1 MKRLILT
8 AVILSCATLL
18 PLSRQANAD
27 SLGINKDCANHPVS
41 QYGMDS
47 ITKSSLYKAESKKI
61 TKAMTAF
68 CNKGKT
74 MGDMGFDA
82 ATKLSHVESK
92 KWTDANL
99 PGQNEEQI
107 AFSDGVANLLH
118 FAMLNGFSGFDY
130 PKPPEQKEVP
140 LAATSFNPN
149 EICDSMSAKAAE
161 YSTSR
166 LPPQVQISLA
176 EWNQVKNE
184 FQMVCLTGIIAG
196 NRRQPVDTRITSGMN
211 DIGRDVYSQAYNIGS
226 SYPKLS
232 AHKNV
237 SGVDDLLGDLSS
249 SKGKVDSEVNEKSRA
264 NSESKPAIAK
274 PLSQKEIKERQEIQS
289 YGMEIRNAFGQ
300 IRSGAPDLTGQKCSI
315 KVWFSQSGN
324 VLSTKV
330 ESGDNDACSYVLK
343 RTQKIKLS
351 AMNDSQYKVFRNT
364 PIDFSF

>member
-8 AVILSCATLL
+8 AVVLSCATLL

-107 AFSDGVANLLH
+107 AFSDGVASLLH

-166 LPPQVQISLA
+166 LPPQVQIS
-176 EWNQVKNE
+176 
-184 FQMVCLTGIIAG
+184 
-196 NRRQPVDTRITSGMN
+196 
-211 DIGRDVYSQAYNIGS
+211 
-226 SYPKLS
+226 
-232 AHKNV
+232 
-237 SGVDDLLGDLSS
+237 
-249 SKGKVDSEVNEKSRA
+249 
-264 NSESKPAIAK
+264 
-274 PLSQKEIKERQEIQS
+274 
-289 YGMEIRNAFGQ
+289 
-300 IRSGAPDLTGQKCSI
+300 
-315 KVWFSQSGN
+315 
-324 VLSTKV
+324 
-330 ESGDNDACSYVLK
+330 
-343 RTQKIKLS
+343 
-351 AMNDSQYKVFRNT
+351 
-364 PIDFSF
+364 